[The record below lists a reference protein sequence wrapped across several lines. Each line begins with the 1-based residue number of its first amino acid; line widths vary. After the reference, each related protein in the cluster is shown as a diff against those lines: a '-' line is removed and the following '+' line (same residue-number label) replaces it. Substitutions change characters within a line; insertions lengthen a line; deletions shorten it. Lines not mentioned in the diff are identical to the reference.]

1 MTDGGNTA
9 GNHPTPI
16 ETTLPDATAAETV
29 TDEVAVPGRQR
40 RRRWPL
46 WSALVAVVLVTGGVP
61 AALLADRLRNRDV
74 GTPATA
80 ASPPENPTTIAAR
93 QVAERIT
100 AQLDRQAAAL
110 LGGDRPGFLAV
121 AEAAVVRADL
131 RRRFT
136 SLQALRVTRWEA
148 RANGLPTSAGKA
160 GEWRLAV
167 EFRYCFVLPECETS
181 PLIVDT
187 LWRDGTEPRLLSLGK
202 SKTAPSY
209 GDRSNGQPGNLPWEV
224 SELVS
229 KVGKRTV
236 VATVPAHR
244 HRLPGLLK
252 RAEAA
257 AKVADGYVVS
267 GVAPDRYRIFYAG
280 QKEWKR
286 WYGGDHP
293 QWSAGY
299 AVNVGGG
306 HYEIALAPDSFDYG
320 TGLDDVLR
328 HELAHAASLPEK
340 RDYSD
345 DSTWWLVEGVAELAA
360 VDGQPVD
367 RYEGLDSVRR
377 SVKGDWDGELDSLT
391 PDEDTS
397 DDQVTGSYGIAYLAT
412 QYLVDRFGEERLF
425 AFVKAVVH
433 DRRVPAQTSEEIFD
447 ESWASLHKKC
457 VAYVRAAVR

>member
-1 MTDGGNTA
+1 MPTDTTRTDGM
-9 GNHPTPI
+9 PT
-16 ETTLPDATAAETV
+16 DATAGETV
-29 TDEVAVPGRQR
+29 PAAAAVPDRRR

-46 WSALVAVVLVTGGVP
+46 WSALVAVVLLLAGGVP
-61 AALLADRLRNRDV
+61 AVLLADRLRGGNV

-80 ASPPENPTTIAAR
+80 ASPSENPTTIAAR

-110 LGGDRPGFLAV
+110 LGGDRSGFLAV
-121 AEAAVVRADL
+121 AEAAAVRTDL
-131 RRRFT
+131 RRRFA
-136 SLQALRVTRWEA
+136 SLRALRVTQWEA

-167 EFRYCFVLPECETS
+167 EFRYCFVVPDCNPS

-187 LWRDGTEPRLLSLGK
+187 RWRDGAEPRLLSLGK

-209 GDRSNGQPGNLPWEV
+209 GDRANGQPGSLPWEV

-229 KVGKRTV
+229 KVGRRTV
-236 VATVPAHR
+236 VATVPAYR

-257 AKVADGYVVS
+257 AKVADGYAVS
-267 GVAPDRYRIFYAG
+267 GAAPDRYRIFYAG
-280 QKEWKR
+280 QQEWKR

-293 QWSAGY
+293 EWSAGY
-299 AVNVGGG
+299 AINVGGG

-320 TGLDDVLR
+320 TGLDSVLR
-328 HELAHAASLPEK
+328 HELAHAASLPQK

-360 VDGQPVD
+360 VDGQSVA
-367 RYEGLDSVRR
+367 RYEGLDSARR
-377 SVKGDWDGELDSLT
+377 LVKGDWDGKLDSLI

-397 DDQVTGSYGIAYLAT
+397 DDQVTGSYGIAYLAA
-412 QYLVDRFGEERLF
+412 QYLIDRFGEERLF

-457 VAYVRAAVR
+457 VAYIRAAVR